1 MNSHHYLLTLVLRE
15 KSLTGKDVAFLV
27 SGTQVIAIGEASD
40 KAHET
45 AVVNLLHNHPNT
57 SKLDVYSSCIPTE
70 MCLGL
75 CWQARVNAIV
85 YPKNFAA
92 KIVLPTDS
100 AIRDELSLNAEGELD
115 IPKRITGAGWQA
127 KKLKLNTFPT
137 STPLLTEWIELF
149 NSDALELT
157 PTADTL
163 YTQMHGCKQVYD
175 SRVNKQSEL
184 DMLTRIASSLPPQE
198 DACITE
204 QNNKDRLW
212 MKIAYALAGAALPH
226 NRGAGTLSS
235 GHNVAAVMVS
245 NTDVILGWG
254 VNINGLNGCFHAE
267 TSMVLAYLIKN
278 NTSTLPDGVRIYST
292 LAPCHMCAGLITTLG
307 NNVPVVVGHIDP
319 RIKNSALDLKKNGS
333 IQRLTTMM
341 PIVRKPVATFQE
353 AQEQPEVLAHSMW
366 VASIVAKTG
375 KVPTTGDWLDAQH
388 ARSGKKVGVTT
399 FLRQAPGPTLLFQY
413 SLTSLKELLGS
424 LVGDPG
430 ENKILERG
438 IALIEKIREKG
449 LIL

>member
-1 MNSHHYLLTLVLRE
+1 MNSHHYLLTLVLRK

-27 SGTQVIAIGEASD
+27 SGTKVIAIGEAGD
-40 KAHET
+40 KAYET

-92 KIVLPTDS
+92 KIVFPTDS
-100 AIRDELSLNAEGELD
+100 AIRNELSLNAKGELD

-157 PTADTL
+157 PTANTL
-163 YTQMHGCKQVYD
+163 YTQMHGCNEVYD

-184 DMLTRIASSLPPQE
+184 DMLTRVASSVPAQE
-198 DACITE
+198 GACVTE

-212 MKIAYALAGAALPH
+212 MKIAYALAGATLPH
-226 NRGAGTLSS
+226 NRGAGRLSS

-267 TSMVLAYLIKN
+267 TSMVLAYLIKS
-278 NTSTLPDGVRIYST
+278 NTSKLPEGVRIFST

-319 RIKNSALDLKKNGS
+319 RIKNSALDLNKNGS
-333 IQRLTTMM
+333 IQHLTSMM
-341 PIVRKPVATFQE
+341 PIVRKPVTAVKDADPAVFDH
-353 AQEQPEVLAHSMW
+353 AGWVRSM
-366 VASIVAKTG
+366 IAKTG
-375 KVPTTGDWLDAQH
+375 KLPSPGDWLDAQH
-388 ARSGKKVGVTT
+388 AQEKQARGVTT
-399 FLRQAPGPTLLFQY
+399 FLRHNPAPTQLFQY
-413 SLTSLKELLGS
+413 SLTSLQELLDS

-438 IALIEKIREKG
+438 IALIKKIREKG
-449 LIL
+449 LIR